1 MKETTWKIIKINE
14 DTGEVFV
21 EFKCDNNSTKNLYK
35 WNNNKELLLE
45 NIRNDAIAYS
55 KNFLEFP
62 VENNVK
68 EELINL
74 NSTNANGSPTQ

>member
-1 MKETTWKIIKINE
+1 MKETTWKIVKINE

-21 EFKCDNNSTKNLYK
+21 EFRCDNNFTKKLYK

-68 EELINL
+68 EELSNL
-74 NSTNANGSPTQ
+74 NSTNVNGSPTQ